1 MLQRLHL
8 RGESGSEHPGG
19 RGKVGKCAQGRRKFI
34 PATPLPGVAC
44 ERPAGGLLG
53 GTEGREPWLGD
64 HVTQVAPPCAEAG
77 KVDFWDRSW
86 PAEAPGSVFLC
97 VWEVTSDSRGG
108 GQTACRRPRRPVRTG
123 ACLPRAG
130 RCWIRVS
137 SPVRP
142 GADVWWGVSLRLD
155 RQGVGSGSRH
165 GAHEALSSLD
175 KGPEFQSVPFPNL
188 GRQAVRAEKVTSLD
202 HGAWAGASPCPHLSS
217 NRNRYSRPDPKEPP
231 DQGMRRS
238 CLSCLVGPGSP
249 ACSP

>member
-1 MLQRLHL
+1 MAWRPCDTGGPAL
-8 RGESGSEHPGG
+8 RRGREGRFLGPFLGS
-19 RGKVGKCAQGRRKFI
+19 RGPRIRV
-34 PATPLPGVAC
+34 PL
-44 ERPAGGLLG
+44 RLG
-53 GTEGREPWLGD
+53 G
-64 HVTQVAPPCAEAG
+64 
-77 KVDFWDRSW
+77 DFRR
-86 PAEAPGSVFLC
+86 PGA
-97 VWEVTSDSRGG
+97 G

-137 SPVRP
+137 SPVRL

-175 KGPEFQSVPFPNL
+175 KGPGFQSVPFPNL

-231 DQGMRRS
+231 DTKG
-238 CLSCLVGPGSP
+238 
-249 ACSP
+249 